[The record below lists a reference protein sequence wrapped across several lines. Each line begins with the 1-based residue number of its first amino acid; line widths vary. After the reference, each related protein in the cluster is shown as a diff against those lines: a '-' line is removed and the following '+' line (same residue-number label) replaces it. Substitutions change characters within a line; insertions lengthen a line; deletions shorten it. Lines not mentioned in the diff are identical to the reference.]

1 MPEWLGLLAWGD
13 AGWSDELAAGLVVT
27 VSLALATLPFGLALG
42 LLLALAQISG
52 EPLLVRAARIY
63 TTIFRGLPEL
73 LTIFIVY
80 YGGQMALQAVIGLFT
95 DAYVEVN
102 AFLAGMLAL
111 GLVFSAYASE
121 VFLSAF
127 HGIPKGQW
135 EGAWALGLSRL
146 QTFRLVILPQL
157 VRLSIGGLGNLWL
170 VLLKETSLV
179 SVIALNELLRM
190 TSVAV
195 GVTKQPILF
204 YSVACALYLALSVLS
219 GRGIAALERRLN
231 RGEAAQ

>member
-1 MPEWLGLLAWGD
+1 MPEWLSLLAWGD
-13 AGWSDELAAGLVVT
+13 AGWSDELASGLAVT
-27 VSLALATLPFGLALG
+27 VSLALATLPFGLLIG

-52 EPLLVRAARIY
+52 APSLVRAARIY

-80 YGGQMALQAVIGLFT
+80 YGGQMALQALIGLFT
-95 DAYVEVN
+95 DAHVEVN
-102 AFLAGMLAL
+102 AFLAGMTAL

-127 HGIPKGQW
+127 HGIPQGQW
-135 EGAWALGLSRL
+135 EGAQALGLSRW
-146 QTFRLVILPQL
+146 QTFRRVILPQL
-157 VRLSIGGLGNLWL
+157 LRLSIGGLGNLWL
-170 VLLKETSLV
+170 ILLKETSLV
-179 SVIALNELLRM
+179 SVIALDELLRM

-204 YSVACALYLALSVLS
+204 YSVACLVYLLLSLIS
-219 GRGIAALERRLN
+219 ARGLDTLETRLK
-231 RGEAAQ
+231 RGEATR